1 MARVAAY
8 LRRSSPGEEAKNY
21 SIESQLDD
29 ITRWAEREGHTIVRS
44 YSDPGGKS
52 FTLNRP
58 IFQQTLTDARGGHF
72 DIVAVGRYDRFS
84 RNQIQQSVA
93 IYQFGEC
100 DVKVISATQ
109 PVPEG
114 ALGDFMKGSYAF
126 AAELELENI
135 RARTYAGKKA
145 RVHSGR
151 LPAAPRPKY
160 GYRYTDDKKERYEP
174 HPETAGVVQRIF
186 AMSAGG
192 ATIRKIALTLTKEG
206 VPTPSQQL
214 VMDGYPPVKSASAN
228 EWRRSMIGR
237 MLRDKAYVGKLVGHA
252 VKVAFTTRKHPVTGE
267 SIPVRR
273 ATKRATGDPDSYQY
287 SPDVCPPLV
296 TEEVFAAVAERL
308 VINKEQASR
317 NTKHPEEVLLRSGL
331 ASCGHCGRKL
341 ALRWGTGNGGKGTRV
356 RVYTCIARRQS
367 PADCPAPKH
376 INIVAANLDS
386 AAWEWFTRQLAH
398 PERMRESYERYRT
411 QSTALWEARQS
422 QIRATRAALEQAREQ
437 EESFLAAIGNART
450 DTMRERFVGLAEEA
464 NGRYMAITRELEGLE
479 AKAGG
484 DQQLLRMLQ
493 TFEEFTVE
501 FAQNVAAW
509 EVDEMG
515 IPAAHMRRGF
525 IAYDVKATVYAK
537 GHEPRYRFT
546 WMGGVDPESD
556 SSVPNQRWS
565 VFDC

>member
-21 SIESQLDD
+21 SIESQLED
-29 ITRWAEREGHTIVRS
+29 ITKWAEGEGHIIVHS

-52 FTLNRP
+52 YTLNRP
-58 IFQQTLTDARGGHF
+58 VFQQTLADAREGQF

-100 DVKVISATQ
+100 NVKVISATQ

-145 RVHSGR
+145 RVHSGK

-160 GYRYTDDKKERYEP
+160 GYQYPDDNKERYVP
-174 HPETAGVVQRIF
+174 HPETADVVRRIF

-192 ATIRKIALTLTKEG
+192 ATIRKIAMTLTAER

-214 VMDGYPPVKSASAN
+214 VLDGYTPIKSAAAN
-228 EWRRSMIGR
+228 EWRRSVIGR
-237 MLRDKAYVGKLVGHA
+237 ILRDQAYVGKLVGHA
-252 VKVAFTTRKHPVTGE
+252 VKVAYTTRKHPITGE
-267 SIPVRR
+267 SISVRR
-273 ATKRATGDPDSYQY
+273 ATKRKAGDPDSYQY

-308 VINKEQASR
+308 KTNKEQASR
-317 NTKHPEEVLLRSGL
+317 NTKHPDVVLLRAGL
-331 ASCGHCGRKL
+331 AFCGHCGRKL
-341 ALRWGTGNGGKGTRV
+341 GLRWGVNNGGKGDHV
-356 RVYTCIARRQS
+356 RIYTCIARRQS

-376 INIVAANLDS
+376 INIVAENLDS

-411 QSTALWEARQS
+411 QSTALWEAGQS
-422 QIRATRAALEQAREQ
+422 QIRATQAAMEQAREQ
-437 EESFLAAIGNART
+437 EESFLAAVGNAKT

-464 NGRYMAITRELEGLE
+464 NGRYMALTRELEGLE

-484 DQQLLRMLQ
+484 DQQLLQMLQ
-493 TFEEFTVE
+493 TFEEFTAE
-501 FAQNVAAW
+501 FAQDVAVW
-509 EVDEMG
+509 EAGEMG
-515 IPAAHMRRGF
+515 IPAVHMRRGF
-525 IAYDVKATVYAK
+525 IAYDVKAIVYAK
-537 GHEPRYRFT
+537 GHKPRYRFT
-546 WMGGVDPESD
+546 WMGGVDPEND
-556 SSVPNQRWS
+556 SSVPNQCWS

>member
-1 MARVAAY
+1 MI
-8 LRRSSPGEEAKNY
+8 KN
-21 SIESQLDD
+21 
-29 ITRWAEREGHTIVRS
+29 S
-44 YSDPGGKS
+44 YS
-52 FTLNRP
+52 
-58 IFQQTLTDARGGHF
+58 
-72 DIVAVGRYDRFS
+72 
-84 RNQIQQSVA
+84 
-93 IYQFGEC
+93 
-100 DVKVISATQ
+100 
-109 PVPEG
+109 
-114 ALGDFMKGSYAF
+114 F

-174 HPETAGVVQRIF
+174 HPETADVVRRIF

-192 ATIRKIALTLTKEG
+192 ATIRAIALTLTKEG

-214 VMDGYPPVKSASAN
+214 VMDGYPPVKSASAT
-228 EWRRSMIGR
+228 EWRRSMVGR
-237 MLRDKAYVGKLVGHA
+237 MLRDQAYVGKLVGHA
-252 VKVAFTTRKHPVTGE
+252 VKVTFTTRKHPVTGE

-273 ATKRATGDPDSYQY
+273 ATRRKAGDPDSYQY

-296 TEEVFAAVAERL
+296 TEEAFAAVAERL
-308 VINKEQASR
+308 KTNKEQASR

-331 ASCGHCGRKL
+331 ALCGHCGRKL
-341 ALRWGTGNGGKGTRV
+341 GVRWSTGNSGKGYRV

-376 INIVAANLDS
+376 INIVAENLDS

-411 QSTALWEARQS
+411 QSTALWEAGQS
-422 QIRATRAALEQAREQ
+422 QIRATQAAVEQAREQ
-437 EESFLAAIGNART
+437 EESFLAAVGNAKT

-464 NGRYMAITRELEGLE
+464 NGRYMALTRELEGLE
-479 AKAGG
+479 AKARG
-484 DQQLLRMLQ
+484 DQQLLQMLQ
-493 TFEEFTVE
+493 TFEEFTAE
-501 FAQNVAAW
+501 FAQDVAAW
-509 EVDEMG
+509 EAGEMG
-515 IPAAHMRRGF
+515 IPAVSMRRGF
-525 IAYDVKATVYAK
+525 IAYDVKAIVYVK

-556 SSVPNQRWS
+556 SSVPDLCWS